1 VQCKK
6 SFLHCKKISETLT
19 PPGEKFFEGSLE
31 IESRCAKSVR
41 RQVPVPGLLRGF
53 PLVIDPCRF
62 SKDVAM
68 QTENRKDFDL
78 DRLLHPAGAFR
89 TPMEVVN
96 DPDMTV
102 QEKRAI
108 LASWASDAC
117 AVEASPDLRQPPAAP
132 IVRFD
137 DIMDALKRLDG
148 EAADKPTYG
157 KFINRARRWKDLYR
171 SDWQDRKFET
181 YLPRVNTTVPWL
193 EIDTKT
199 RLPKGDIPLGRD
211 VASVGRFVL
220 PSRVDVQVSTNSF
233 SSSGSM

>member
-1 VQCKK
+1 
-6 SFLHCKKISETLT
+6 
-19 PPGEKFFEGSLE
+19 
-31 IESRCAKSVR
+31 
-41 RQVPVPGLLRGF
+41 
-53 PLVIDPCRF
+53 
-62 SKDVAM
+62 M

-117 AVEASPDLRQPPAAP
+117 AVEAAPDLRQPTGFQP
-132 IVRFD
+132 VRFD

-148 EAADKPTYG
+148 EAAEKPTYG

-171 SDWQDRKFET
+171 SDR
-181 YLPRVNTTVPWL
+181 
-193 EIDTKT
+193 
-199 RLPKGDIPLGRD
+199 GGRSLF
-211 VASVGRFVL
+211 A
-220 PSRVDVQVSTNSF
+220 
-233 SSSGSM
+233 